1 MKKTILPLIA
11 LLSLAGNVNAQQ
23 PGGNDKANGLKK
35 AVMLRP
41 DVKKLIVQQLEQG
54 RSQAQKTTASEVII
68 ANYGYYDYSGSINED
83 SITFSYSGGR
93 GNILNSF
100 FDYFEYYNPLSTAS
114 RTNNPGETFLFDTAI
129 SYYAT
134 PQIPFVKQGMSNR
147 SYDAADNIVRQDDWT
162 YDAAGIIYGHRY
174 RSMSYDANNNLLN
187 AAGYVDTSATLTG
200 IFELAQNLD
209 ANYASGTNRRVSDTI
224 RSYWSPFIDKS
235 FTSYTYDA
243 AGRMTQ
249 SLTQDYDMSSASWL
263 NNYQNIYS
271 YDAAGRLVTAI
282 WEYWNGNNWE
292 IGNKDSMGYT
302 GNATMYTLM
311 EGTNYSGGMPTS
323 RYRNI
328 FTLNALQNVDSIYSV
343 VEDTSGNWVP
353 IARGKITYNSNQHA
367 TKYYEVTFD
376 DNTNTWN
383 TAPSAIYRWHYMA
396 TTSVKDA
403 KKQQSNFVQYYPNPA
418 TQQLNL
424 KIEQP
429 KNGIR
434 VSIYNLTGQLLQ
446 TLTQGA
452 TGLVQVDISALPA
465 GTYIAEVSMNGQVQQ
480 SKFVKQ

>member
-11 LLSLAGNVNAQQ
+11 LLTLGGNLNAQET
-23 PGGNDKANGLKK
+23 GGNDVANGLKK

-41 DVKKLIVQQLEQG
+41 DVKKLIVQQLERGKNQV
-54 RSQAQKTTASEVII
+54 QKTTASEVII
-68 ANYGYYDYSGSINED
+68 ANYGYYDFSGSINED
-83 SITFSYSGGR
+83 SVTFSYSGSR
-93 GNILNSF
+93 GNILNSI
-100 FDYFEYYNPLSTAS
+100 FDYFDYYDPLSTVAPA
-114 RTNNPGETFLFDTAI
+114 NNSGATMLFDTAI
-129 SYYAT
+129 AFFAT
-134 PQIPFVKQGMSNR
+134 PQVPFVKQSMSKR

-162 YDAAGIIYGHRY
+162 YDAAGILDGNRY
-174 RSMSYDANNNLLN
+174 TAISYDANNNLIN
-187 AAGYVDTSATLTG
+187 AAEYADTSAALTG
-200 IFELAQNLD
+200 IFELVQNLN

-224 RSYWSPFIDKS
+224 RNYWSSFFNKS
-235 FTSYTYDA
+235 FTTYTYDG

-249 SLTQDYDMSSASWL
+249 SLTQDYDMSSASWI

-271 YDAAGRLVTAI
+271 YDAAGRLVTAR

-302 GNATMYTLM
+302 GNANMYVLM
-311 EGTNYSGGMPTS
+311 ESTNYSGGIPTS

-328 FTLNALQNVDSIYSV
+328 FTLNPLQNVDSIYSE
-343 VEDTSGNWVP
+343 VEDSSGNWVP
-353 IARGKITYNSNQHA
+353 VARGKITYNNNQHA
-367 TKYYEVTFD
+367 TQYYEVTFD

-383 TAPSAIYRWHYMA
+383 TAPSTIYRWHYMA

-403 KKQQSNFVQYYPNPA
+403 KNQESNFVESYPNPA

-424 KIEQP
+424 KIAQP

-434 VSIYNLTGQLLQ
+434 ISIHNLTGQLLQ
-446 TLTQGA
+446 TLDHGA
-452 TGLVQVDISALPA
+452 TDLVQIDISALPA
-465 GTYIAEVSMNGQVQQ
+465 GTYIAEVDMNGKVQQ